1 MDLFMGA
8 QRRQIDR
15 PVARNDREP
24 GRRDREP
31 QSRDREPQP
40 RSGGEDYSLQQESY
54 RKELAFDKKR
64 ARRRKSRAI
73 LRALGYCIG
82 VPIALVIV
90 FVVSYVLTCVVNG
103 ATPEEVVELVGS
115 LFERVRGFVWQLMGT

>member
-8 QRRQIDR
+8 QRQQTDQ
-15 PVARNDREP
+15 PVVRDGREP
-24 GRRDREP
+24 RRRSDEA
-31 QSRDREPQP
+31 QP

-54 RKELAFDKKR
+54 RKELAFDRKR
-64 ARRRKSRAI
+64 ARRRKSGTI

-82 VPIALVIV
+82 VPIALAVV
-90 FVVSYVLTCVVNG
+90 FIVSYVLTCIVNG
-103 ATPEEVVELVGS
+103 ASPEEVVELVGS